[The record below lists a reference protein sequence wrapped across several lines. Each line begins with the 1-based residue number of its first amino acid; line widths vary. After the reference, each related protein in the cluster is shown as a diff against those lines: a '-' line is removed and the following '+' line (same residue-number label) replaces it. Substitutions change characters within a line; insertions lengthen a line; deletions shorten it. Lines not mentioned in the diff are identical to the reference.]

1 MKIFEFLHMIGVE
14 VFFLLVYMLFDLVT
28 DRQIL
33 SIMHIDITLEQSA
46 KTKYYSQRKILMTR
60 SDIDIDDYCCNGQD
74 RVDNLLEKDRFLRRE
89 LFAKMT

>member
-14 VFFLLVYMLFDLVT
+14 VFFLLVYVLFDPVT

-46 KTKYYSQRKILMTR
+46 KTKYYSQTKILMTQ
-60 SDIDIDDYCCNGQD
+60 I
-74 RVDNLLEKDRFLRRE
+74 
-89 LFAKMT
+89 